1 MILKFPDLATLR
13 LALTSGAVPPAVS
26 AAPVTGGDDV
36 DGSVW
41 VEAAGPLPRASQNE
55 LKRLGVQTVR
65 SNGAE
70 LAAEVYCW
78 AQLLPLEPD
87 PGPPAVTD
95 QTPVLFEVASGGVLA
110 ELITEMLRLG
120 NDRQSFRWLE
130 DGTAARALLR
140 VAGPPYYSLLRAVD
154 RIGRE
159 KAPVAFVERAPRVW
173 VELGYAHPLAE
184 HVKPPKGKLLLL
196 RPPRRWTQLDDEP
209 FRDVYE
215 ILEFT
220 LPAAPARWSDAPPG
234 QRVRVAPTLAPGGTE
249 DGAELW
255 VLRDGG
261 VDELN
266 RFVQNAD
273 DHLLHRLAFAVGEK
287 GGETTV
293 VVRVRQSRQAPPVLV
308 LKGEPYK
315 QYLKLPNLFLPAG
328 ARLHPPLRR
337 DVVRR
342 LLADDPDRL
351 TWLTPHPDGSFTPQ
365 TLPEDAFRPLAD
377 WVEYVLDRDR
387 EALQAWVQASQF
399 DFEGFVCPDD
409 QPAKPRK
416 PAEPEQKRGSKGR
429 GGREAE
435 APQDQSSYATA
446 ATQKRSAPEE
456 EPEAPDEPVAAEP
469 AEALKRLKALQER
482 FLAAE
487 GGLDAPERV
496 ALWPEM
502 AALYGAL
509 GGGGS
514 DDAGVCWMNALWSD
528 DDVPPARARAWFRAE
543 AAAVAARPENGAAGG
558 RSWASRLTLAG
569 AKGRD
574 VTGEELDR
582 LLALEEPDAADVRAL
597 AAYLVY
603 AAGRTPP
610 PEALVSRLNRVRV
623 FLEAHERMLPV
634 RAVWLA
640 WAHLTRLA
648 GGDVLALARA
658 RDRLLG
664 RLFSNGLRPET
675 DLPTFL
681 RFAGEP
687 GRQRF
692 REVRQWLTQLCERA
706 RQWAG
711 RQGHDAL
718 YEGNAT
724 RTADYLDLLF
734 AFGLARLGE
743 ADASRR
749 LLRRAT
755 AGLAEKDDAHNT
767 LLEGFQYR
775 IEQALA
781 GKPHGG
787 PLPVHQLE
795 YLEELGRDYVARH
808 EERQYQQN
816 QKLNPRYIVDRMRAV
831 SRILEPDQ
839 QIDPYRHFHSKADG
853 ELDAELAL
861 LPDVLDLKEVVA
873 RVRRLLQK
881 PPKGASGPEARA
893 KILRAGLDQSP
904 RVSEEFARELLD
916 QVAPA
921 FDALGKGE
929 DIALTVARANLVEKA
944 LFVAAHFDRAEH
956 IPHLVS
962 RFERILEGQRG
973 GATTHP
979 IETLAAQCFRGLR
992 KLGMRDEIDR
1002 LLTLMADVVLRG
1014 KALASLDE
1022 RADKPAAL
1030 RALLHVA
1037 GGWYYFG
1044 RDDRAEPLLKAARA
1058 TLFGGEL
1065 TGRGQE
1071 HTNLA
1076 CAYAATVGQAPVEVA
1091 RRRLEEVFDK
1101 LTGVRDTFT
1110 TNVYYSQS
1118 QVKLAEAVVLAVV
1131 SDDFTLGSQAR
1142 RWLDDDE
1149 FLVRRRIHREMR
1161 AMTGHA

>member
-26 AAPVTGGDDV
+26 AAPVTGADDV

-41 VEAAGPLPRASQNE
+41 VEAAGSLPRASQNE
-55 LKRLGVQTVR
+55 LKRLGVQAVR

-70 LAAEVYCW
+70 LVAEVCCW
-78 AQLLPLEPD
+78 AQLLPLQAD

-95 QTPVLFEVASGGVLA
+95 QTPVLFEVASGEALA

-120 NDRQSFRWLE
+120 NDRQGFRWLE
-130 DGTAARALLR
+130 DGAAARALLR

-154 RIGRE
+154 HIGRE

-173 VELGYAHPLAE
+173 VELGHAHPLAE

-215 ILEFT
+215 VLEFT
-220 LPAAPARWSDAPPG
+220 LPAAPARWSDAPPKG
-234 QRVRVAPTLAPGGTE
+234 RVRVAPTLKPGGAE

-273 DHLLHRLAFAVGEK
+273 DQLLHRLAFAVGDK

-342 LLADDPDRL
+342 LLAEDPDRL

-387 EALQAWVQASQF
+387 EALRAWVQASQF

-416 PAEPEQKRGSKGR
+416 PAEPEKKRGSTDR

-435 APQDQSSYATA
+435 APQDQTSYALA
-446 ATQKRSAPEE
+446 AAQKRSVPEE
-456 EPEAPDEPVAAEP
+456 EPEAEEPVAAEP

-502 AALYGAL
+502 AALYAAL
-509 GGGGS
+509 GGGGT
-514 DDAGVCWMNALWSD
+514 DDAGVCWMNALWCD
-528 DDVPPARARAWFRAE
+528 DDAPPARARAWFRAE
-543 AAAVAARPENGAAGG
+543 ASAVVARPDKEPARG
-558 RSWASRLTLAG
+558 RSWASRLTFAG

-610 PEALVSRLNRVRV
+610 PEALASRLNRVRV

-640 WAHLTRLA
+640 WSHLTRLA

-664 RLFSNGLRPET
+664 RLFTNGLRPET

-681 RFAGEP
+681 RFAGES

-692 REVRQWLTQLCERA
+692 REVRQWLTRLCERA
-706 RQWAG
+706 REWAAL
-711 RQGHDAL
+711 QGHDAL
-718 YEGNAT
+718 YDGKAT

-755 AGLAEKDDAHNT
+755 DGLAERGDAHNT
-767 LLEGFQYR
+767 LLAGFRYR
-775 IEQALA
+775 TEQALA

-787 PLPVHQLE
+787 PLPTDQLE
-795 YLEELGRDYVARH
+795 YLEELGREYEARH
-808 EERQYQQN
+808 REGRYDPN
-816 QKLNPRYIVDRMRAV
+816 QPVNPRYIVDRMRKV

-839 QIDPYRHFHSKADG
+839 QIDPYRYYLARTDG
-853 ELDAELAL
+853 DLAAELAL
-861 LPDVLDLKEVVA
+861 LPDVFDVKEVVA

-893 KILRAGLDQSP
+893 QILRAGLDQAP

-916 QVAPA
+916 QVAAA
-921 FDALGKGE
+921 FDAPGKGE
-929 DIALTVARANLVEKA
+929 DVALMMARADLVEKA

-962 RFERILEGQRG
+962 RFERLLEGQRG
-973 GATTHP
+973 GATTKA

-1014 KALASLDE
+1014 KPLASLDE

-1058 TLFGGEL
+1058 TLFSGEL
-1065 TGRGQE
+1065 ASRVQE
-1071 HTNLA
+1071 HTDLA

-1101 LTGVRDTFT
+1101 LAGVRDTFT
-1110 TNVYYSQS
+1110 TNNYYSQS
-1118 QVKLAEAVVLAVV
+1118 QLKVAEAVVLAVV

-1161 AMTGHA
+1161 EMTGPA